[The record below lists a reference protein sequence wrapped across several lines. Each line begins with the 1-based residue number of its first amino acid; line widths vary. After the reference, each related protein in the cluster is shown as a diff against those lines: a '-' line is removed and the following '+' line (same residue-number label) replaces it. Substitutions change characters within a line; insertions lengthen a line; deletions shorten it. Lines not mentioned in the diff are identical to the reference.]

1 MGAEGDGLNDRAGG
15 AGKCSPPARQV
26 QVREDTETGC
36 CFIRSG
42 PGDG

>member
-26 QVREDTETGC
+26 QVERRHRD
-36 CFIRSG
+36 RMLLH
-42 PGDG
+42 